1 MVMARRVSLAVVF
14 GGMSIC
20 LVACTSKP
28 QTGKPD
34 SGKPDSGKSPAQN
47 TNAGDTGG
55 SLRRLLMLTNGDDP
69 FWDAMRAGM
78 EDADRDFKL
87 SEVGLRAELDKND
100 GTAKGQVDKLKQ
112 YAGQNDIAAVSISVT
127 DSQNVA
133 IHDAMRALRSQGIE
147 VVTID
152 SDVDRKK
159 AGDTRFAY
167 LGTDNIIGGR
177 VLGMAARGLRPQG
190 GKYAAFVGIKSAA
203 NAQERT
209 DGFAEEVGKDFEQL
223 DYLGDEMDLSTAQ
236 KNVRDAL
243 DRHAGLNTLVGIW
256 AYNAHAIAHT
266 VKDRGIRDKMTV
278 VCFDAAPK
286 AIGHMED
293 GLIDALVVQNPY
305 QMGYQ
310 GTKLMRA
317 IVEDDHDT
325 LSQMFPEYEPD
336 ERSFKKP
343 GGDILI
349 TGLKV
354 VVPDGDKRLTKEM
367 FEGKAEFLTL
377 SEFKD
382 WLVKY
387 KLSGS

>member
-1 MVMARRVSLAVVF
+1 
-14 GGMSIC
+14 
-20 LVACTSKP
+20 
-28 QTGKPD
+28 
-34 SGKPDSGKSPAQN
+34 
-47 TNAGDTGG
+47 
-55 SLRRLLMLTNGDDP
+55 MLTNGDDP

-78 EDADRDFKL
+78 QDADRDLKL
-87 SEVGLRAELDKND
+87 AEVGLRAELDKND

-112 YAGQNDIAAVSISVT
+112 YAGQNDIAAVAISVT
-127 DSQNVA
+127 DSHNVA
-133 IHDAMRALRSQGIE
+133 LHDAMRALRSRGIK
-147 VVTID
+147 VITID

-167 LGTDNIIGGR
+167 LGTDNVIGGH
-177 VLGMAARGLRPQG
+177 VLGMTAKGLRPKG
-190 GKYAAFVGIKSAA
+190 GKYAAFVGIKTTA

-209 DGFAEEVGKDFEQL
+209 DGFAEEVGDSFERL

-243 DRHAGLNTLVGIW
+243 DRHADLNTLVGIW
-256 AYNAHAIAHT
+256 AYNAHAIAQT
-266 VKDRGIRDKMTV
+266 VKDRGIRDKVTI

-286 AIGHMED
+286 TIGHMED

-310 GTKLMRA
+310 GTKLMQA
-317 IVEDDHDT
+317 LVEDDHDT

-336 ERSFKKP
+336 EHSFRKP
-343 GGDILI
+343 DGNIII

-354 VVPDGDKRLTKEM
+354 VVPDKDKRLTKEM
-367 FEGKAEFLTL
+367 FAGQAEFLTL

-382 WLVKY
+382 WLKKY
-387 KLSGS
+387 KLTGS